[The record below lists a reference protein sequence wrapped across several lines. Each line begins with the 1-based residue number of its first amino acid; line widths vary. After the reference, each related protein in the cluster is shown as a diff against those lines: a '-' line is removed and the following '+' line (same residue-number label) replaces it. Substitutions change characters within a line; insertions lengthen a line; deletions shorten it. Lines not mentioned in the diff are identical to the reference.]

1 MADSPSTSALAT
13 PEAVL
18 LDGANGVTNASRQH
32 FPDATL
38 MLAIAAVVAVAVRWI
53 RRPALVA
60 ALLLG
65 ASIPG
70 FVHVLALRGD
80 APLARPKAAAAIT
93 TTVSDL
99 QAKVPWPGTPV
110 KVVHEEDDV
119 LFPLGRYAVPGRVEP
134 QGAAVELELGL
145 GLLGSTCVEQP
156 PRVTCG
162 ARP

>member
-18 LDGANGVTNASRQH
+18 LDGANGVTNAPRQH

-38 MLAIAAVVAVAVRWI
+38 MLAIAATAAVATRW
-53 RRPALVA
+53 RRKPALVA

-80 APLARPKAAAAIT
+80 APLERPRAAAVIRT
-93 TTVSDL
+93 TLSEL
-99 QAKVPWPGTPV
+99 QARAPWPRTPV
-110 KVVHEEDDV
+110 RVVHEEDDV
-119 LFPLGRYAVPGRVEP
+119 LFPLGRYAVPGRLEP
-134 QGAAVELELGL
+134 LGPAVELELGL
-145 GLLGSTCVEQP
+145 GPLGTTCVEQP
-156 PRVTCG
+156 PRVVCG
-162 ARP
+162 GRP